1 MINWILPNHS
11 SSFMKT
17 TVLETSI
24 TDHHEMISSILL
36 SLGDHTKLF
45 AINISKTLTLKCSMF
60 TWNLKFQNVQ
70 ILLRSFCKSL
80 KTLFNYLVFS
90 KRKLF
95 AITIKRLWPKTL
107 VNLQWSVPSYEI
119 NITKAKLKK
128 IVKAK
133 KSKAKKRNK
142 FLRNIK
148 KGYLSNLNIKDI
160 TDDEV
165 FINS

>member
-128 IVKAK
+128 IV
-133 KSKAKKRNK
+133 
-142 FLRNIK
+142 
-148 KGYLSNLNIKDI
+148 
-160 TDDEV
+160 
-165 FINS
+165 